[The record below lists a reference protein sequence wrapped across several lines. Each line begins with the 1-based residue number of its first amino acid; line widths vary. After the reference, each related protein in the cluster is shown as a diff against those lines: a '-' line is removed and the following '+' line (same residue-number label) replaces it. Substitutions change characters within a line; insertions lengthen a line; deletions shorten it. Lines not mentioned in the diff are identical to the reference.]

1 MLASVLVQKGSKLA
15 EVLGEDVSPAF
26 GAVPDGYAPKWSMMP
41 FIALGVAMII
51 VDATIVNV
59 ALPTMISTLH
69 LNSSDAEWLNSIYS
83 LVFASLLITLGRLG
97 DRVGRRK
104 LFAIGVVIFVVA
116 SLFTALSSAAST
128 IIFGRFLQGIGGAM
142 VLPNTLSLV
151 NANFYG
157 KDRQIAFAIWGSTI
171 GGVAALGPLLG
182 GWLTQSFSWRY
193 AFLVNVP
200 VGIVIL
206 VGTIFVVR
214 ESKDDKIAKGS
225 DLFGNFTIIV
235 SLTFLVF
242 GLIEAQRYGW
252 FKPTAKLELLGVT
265 WSSTKVSAI
274 PFAILISIIAFAI
287 FIIYELRRGRTG
299 KATLIDTKLFR
310 ISSFTF
316 GNIAALIISLGEFGI
331 LFALPLFLQG
341 ARGYGALGTGVI
353 LLGLAVGAFL
363 AGGAVAPLSKR
374 ISAISVVRIG
384 LLLETVGVVALALLI
399 SSTGAVTLLVIP
411 LFVYGFGVGFA
422 TAQLTGV
429 VLSDVPVAKSGI
441 GSGISSTARQ
451 VGSALGIAIL
461 GTVLLSRLSS
471 TLTSALSQVHAIPN
485 SLAAQ
490 AVATVRESAG
500 AAIPSLLKL
509 PNGAAIHNA
518 AVNSMVS
525 ATRFAALTAAAFI
538 VIGLLATL
546 SLRGRGVERK

>member
-1 MLASVLVQKGSKLA
+1 
-15 EVLGEDVSPAF
+15 
-26 GAVPDGYAPKWSMMP
+26 MP

-97 DRVGRRK
+97 DRLGRRK
-104 LFAIGVVIFVVA
+104 LFAIGVVIFVGA

-200 VGIVIL
+200 VGLVIL
-206 VGTIFVVR
+206 IGAVLVVK
-214 ESKDDKIAKGS
+214 ESKDEKAGKGS
-225 DLFGNFTIIV
+225 DIFGNLTIIV

-242 GLIEAQRYGW
+242 ALIEAQRYGW
-252 FKPTAKLELLGVT
+252 IKPIAKFELLGVA
-265 WSSTKVSAI
+265 WNSSFISPI
-274 PFAILISIIAFAI
+274 PFALLISVVAFVV
-287 FIIYELRRGRTG
+287 FTVYELRRGTSG
-299 KATLIDTKLFR
+299 KETLIDTKLFR

-353 LLGLAVGAFL
+353 LLGLATGAFL

-374 ISAISVVRIG
+374 LEAVVVVRIG
-384 LLLETVGVVALALLI
+384 LLLEAIGIVGLALLI
-399 SSTGAVTLLVIP
+399 SATRAVALLDIP
-411 LFVYGFGVGFA
+411 LFIYGFGVGFA

-429 VLSDVPVAKSGI
+429 VLADVPVAKSGI

-471 TLTSALSQVHAIPN
+471 TLTYSLSLQQGLPKGLSSQVVSI
-485 SLAAQ
+485 
-490 AVATVRESAG
+490 VRASAG
-500 AAIPSLLKL
+500 AAIPSLSKL
-509 PNGAAIHNA
+509 PGGSFLHAA
-518 AVNSMVS
+518 AVNAMVS
-525 ATRFAALTAAAFI
+525 ATRFAALSAAGFI
-538 VIGLLATL
+538 LIGLLATL
-546 SLRGRGVERK
+546 LLRKGTRVDN

>member
-1 MLASVLVQKGSKLA
+1 MA
-15 EVLGEDVSPAF
+15 EVVGEKITQPF
-26 GAVPDGYAPKWSMMP
+26 GGIPDGYLPKWSMMP

-59 ALPTMISTLH
+59 ALPTMIATLH

-97 DRVGRRK
+97 DRFGRRK
-104 LFAIGVVIFVVA
+104 LFAIGVVIFVAA

-200 VGIVIL
+200 VGLVIL
-206 VGTIFVVR
+206 VGAVFVVR
-214 ESKDDKIAKGS
+214 ESKDDKMIKGS
-225 DLFGNFTIIV
+225 DLFGNFSIIV

-242 GLIEAQRYGW
+242 SLIEAQRYGW
-252 FKPTAKLELLGVT
+252 FRPTTKFELLGFAWT
-265 WSSTKVSAI
+265 LTTVSPI
-274 PFAILISIIAFAI
+274 PFAISISVVAFLV
-287 FIIYELRRGRTG
+287 FTFYELRRGRTG
-299 KATLIDTKLFR
+299 KVTLIDTKLFR

-353 LLGLAVGAFL
+353 LLGLASGAFL
-363 AGGAVAPLSKR
+363 AGGAVAPLSKKL
-374 ISAISVVRIG
+374 SAVTVVRIG
-384 LLLETVGVVALALLI
+384 LLLEAIGIVGLALLI
-399 SSTGAVTLLVIP
+399 SPTRAVATLDIP
-411 LFVYGFGVGFA
+411 LFIYGFGVGFA

-429 VLSDVPVAKSGI
+429 VLSDVPVAKSGV
-441 GSGISSTARQ
+441 GSGIASTARQ

-461 GTVLLSRLSS
+461 GSVLLSRLSS
-471 TLTSALSQVHAIPN
+471 SLTTSLHNLQSLPAGLSEHVVSI
-485 SLAAQ
+485 
-490 AVATVRESAG
+490 VRDSAG
-500 AAIPSLLKL
+500 AAIPSLLIL
-509 PNGAAIHNA
+509 PNGAALHEA

-525 ATRFAALTAAAFI
+525 ATREAAATAAVFI
-538 VIGLLATL
+538 LVGLFATL
-546 SLRGRGVERK
+546 SLRKAATNKK

>member
-1 MLASVLVQKGSKLA
+1 MD
-15 EVLGEDVSPAF
+15 EVIGKEADTSF
-26 GAVPDGYAPKWSMMP
+26 GMIPEGYSPKWSMMP

-97 DRVGRRK
+97 DRFGRRR
-104 LFAIGVVIFVVA
+104 LFGIGVLIFVGA
-116 SLFTALSSAAST
+116 SLFTAVSSTAST

-182 GWLTQSFSWRY
+182 GWLTQTFSWRY
-193 AFLVNVP
+193 AFLVNLP
-200 VGIVIL
+200 VGLIIIFGIVR
-206 VGTIFVVR
+206 FVR
-214 ESKDDKIAKGS
+214 ESKDDKIDKGS
-225 DLFGNFTIIV
+225 DLVGNLSIII
-235 SLTFLVF
+235 SLTCLVF
-242 GLIEAQRYGW
+242 SLIEAQRYGW
-252 FKPTAKLELLGVT
+252 MKPISSFELLGLK
-265 WSSTKVSAI
+265 WSSKSISPI
-274 PFAILISIIAFAI
+274 PFAILISILALIVFVV
-287 FIIYELRRGRTG
+287 YEIRRSKVG
-299 KATLIDTKLFR
+299 KTTLIDTRLFT
-310 ISSFTF
+310 ISSFAF

-353 LLGLAVGAFL
+353 LLGLAGGAFL

-374 ISAISVVRIG
+374 LSAISVVRIG
-384 LLLETVGVVALALLI
+384 LYLEVVGIVALALLI
-399 SSTGAVTLLVIP
+399 SASRPVALLDIA

-429 VLSDVPVAKSGI
+429 ILADVPVSKSGI

-471 TLTSALSQVHAIPN
+471 GLSSSLLHLHGLSSATSLQV
-485 SLAAQ
+485 
-490 AVATVRESAG
+490 VEVVRSSAG
-500 AAIPSLLKL
+500 AAIPALLKYPSGSSL
-509 PNGAAIHNA
+509 HLA
-518 AVNSMVS
+518 AVNAMVS

-538 VIGLLATL
+538 LIGLAATL
-546 SLRGRGVERK
+546 LLRKPSDS